1 MKVSEILQS
10 NMVNDNTVL
19 YISKPIGDTGM
30 DIRRK
35 GYWYT
40 DDIASFAESK
50 ITKLTYIASENKI
63 YLEVK
68 EVDTNDVW

>member
-10 NMVNDNTVL
+10 SMVNDNTAL

-40 DDIASFAESK
+40 DDIVSFAETE
-50 ITKLTYIASENKI
+50 ITKLTYISKENKI
-63 YLEVK
+63 YMEV
-68 EVDTNDVW
+68 ES